1 MSLDTNYIL
10 KNQKIFIF
18 LGKNKI
24 ENTYLDG
31 KMNNKLTTK
40 ISVKDNLIGVMRINN
55 KDYISLTDLARYKNP
70 NNPGDVIIKWMSNK
84 SSFDFY
90 CLWEELFNEDFKLA
104 EFREFKND
112 SVNQSFTMS
121 PSRWISMTNAKGFVS
136 KRGKYD
142 GGTFDHPD
150 IALEFA
156 SWIDPAFK
164 LYLIQEFERL
174 KYNETYQKKIE
185 WSVRRSLSKT
195 NYRIHTD
202 SIKENIVPTLTDKQ
216 KLFVYSNEA
225 DVINVALFGITAK
238 EWREKNP
245 NKEGNIRDYTD
256 ILHLVVLSNLEV
268 LNASMI
274 ENNISQKDRLE
285 KLNATAKRQINILA
299 NDSNVIGITKLDNQS
314 LIGEKKDEI

>member
-1 MSLDTNYIL
+1 MND
-10 KNQKIFIF
+10 KII
-18 LGKNKI
+18 
-24 ENTYLDG
+24 T
-31 KMNNKLTTK
+31 KMH
-40 ISVKDNLIGVMRINN
+40 VKDNLVKVMRVNGV
-55 KDYISLTDLARYKNP
+55 DYISLTDLARYKNS

-90 CLWEELFNEDFKLA
+90 SLWEELFNEDFKLA

-112 SVNQSFTMS
+112 AANNSFTMS
-121 PSRWISMTNAKGFVS
+121 PSRWISFTNSKGFIS

-142 GGTFDHPD
+142 GGTFAHPD

-164 LYLIQEFERL
+164 LYLIKEFERL
-174 KYNETYQKKIE
+174 KHNETYQERIE

-216 KLFVYSNEA
+216 KLFIYANEA
-225 DVINVALFGITAK
+225 DVINVALFGMTAK
-238 EWREKNP
+238 EWRENNP
-245 NKEGNIRDYTD
+245 DKEGNIRDYTD

-285 KLNATAKRQINILA
+285 KLNKTARRQINILT
-299 NDSNVIGITKLDNQS
+299 NDSNVIGITKLDDTKM
-314 LIGEKKDEI
+314 IE

>member
-1 MSLDTNYIL
+1 MNE
-10 KNQKIFIF
+10 KII
-18 LGKNKI
+18 
-24 ENTYLDG
+24 T
-31 KMNNKLTTK
+31 KMH
-40 ISVKDNLIGVMRINN
+40 VKDNLVKVMRVNGV
-55 KDYISLTDLARYKNP
+55 DYISLTDLARYKNP

-90 CLWEELFNEDFKLA
+90 SLWEELFNDNFKLA

-112 SVNQSFTMS
+112 AANNSFTMS
-121 PSRWISMTNAKGFVS
+121 PSRWISFTNSKGFIS

-142 GGTFDHPD
+142 GGTFAHPD

-164 LYLIQEFERL
+164 LYLIKEFERL
-174 KYNETYQKKIE
+174 KYNETYQERIE

-216 KLFVYSNEA
+216 KLFIYANEA
-225 DVINVALFGITAK
+225 DVINVALFGMTAK
-238 EWREKNP
+238 EGRENNP
-245 NKEGNIRDYTD
+245 DKEGNIRDYTD

-285 KLNATAKRQINILA
+285 KLNKTARRQINILT
-299 NDSNVIGITKLDNQS
+299 NDSNIVGITKLDDTKM
-314 LIGEKKDEI
+314 IE

>member
-1 MSLDTNYIL
+1 MND
-10 KNQKIFIF
+10 KII
-18 LGKNKI
+18 
-24 ENTYLDG
+24 T
-31 KMNNKLTTK
+31 KMH
-40 ISVKDNLIGVMRINN
+40 VKDNLVKVMRVNGV
-55 KDYISLTDLARYKNP
+55 DYISLTDLARYKNS

-90 CLWEELFNEDFKLA
+90 SLWEELFNEDFKLA

-112 SVNQSFTMS
+112 AANNSFTMS
-121 PSRWISMTNAKGFVS
+121 PSRWISSTNSKGFIS

-142 GGTFDHPD
+142 GGTFAHPD

-164 LYLIQEFERL
+164 LYLIKEFERL
-174 KYNETYQKKIE
+174 KYNETYQERIE

-216 KLFVYSNEA
+216 KLFIYANEA
-225 DVINVALFGITAK
+225 DVINVALFGMTAK
-238 EWREKNP
+238 EWRENNP
-245 NKEGNIRDYTD
+245 DKEGNIRDYTD

-285 KLNATAKRQINILA
+285 KLNTTARRQINILT
-299 NDSNVIGITKLDNQS
+299 NDSNVIGITKLDDTKM
-314 LIGEKKDEI
+314 IE

>member
-1 MSLDTNYIL
+1 MNE
-10 KNQKIFIF
+10 KII
-18 LGKNKI
+18 
-24 ENTYLDG
+24 T
-31 KMNNKLTTK
+31 KMH
-40 ISVKDNLIGVMRINN
+40 VKDNLVKVMRVNGV
-55 KDYISLTDLARYKNP
+55 DYISLTDLARYKNP

-90 CLWEELFNEDFKLA
+90 SLWEELFNEDFKLA

-112 SVNQSFTMS
+112 AANNSFTMS
-121 PSRWISMTNAKGFVS
+121 PSRWISFTNSKGFIS

-142 GGTFDHPD
+142 GGTFAHPD

-164 LYLIQEFERL
+164 LYLIKEFERL
-174 KYNETYQKKIE
+174 KYNETYQERIE

-216 KLFVYSNEA
+216 KLFIYANEA
-225 DVINVALFGITAK
+225 DVINVALFGMTAK
-238 EWREKNP
+238 EWRENNP
-245 NKEGNIRDYTD
+245 DKEGNIRDYTD

-285 KLNATAKRQINILA
+285 KLNKTARRQINILT
-299 NDSNVIGITKLDNQS
+299 NDSNVIGITKLDDTKM
-314 LIGEKKDEI
+314 IE